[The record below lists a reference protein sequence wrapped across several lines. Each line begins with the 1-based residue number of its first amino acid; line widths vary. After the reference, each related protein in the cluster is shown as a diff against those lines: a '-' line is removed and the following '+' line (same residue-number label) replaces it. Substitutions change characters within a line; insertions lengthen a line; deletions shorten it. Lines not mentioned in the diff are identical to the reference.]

1 MKTKIIIAF
10 IALLPMLAVAQT
22 SGSFNAKKCK
32 FDIDGTDSFAGNA
45 KKTTTWFFVNGKDQ
59 PEMDIQFAQDG
70 DNYFINLA
78 FTPQFYKK
86 NYKGYNQPD
95 TTNPNSLQVK
105 FDNGEVVTYSIQA
118 TQSNVFYNYNTYGDG
133 ITRYYPVYKI
143 SKEQLEQL
151 SKQNIAKVRV
161 NYNNGYY
168 VDTNADIYS
177 QHQVRINAA
186 CMQPGV

>member
-86 NYKGYNQPD
+86 NYKGYNEPD

-133 ITRYYPVYKI
+133 ITRYYPV
-143 SKEQLEQL
+143 
-151 SKQNIAKVRV
+151 
-161 NYNNGYY
+161 
-168 VDTNADIYS
+168 
-177 QHQVRINAA
+177 
-186 CMQPGV
+186 